1 MALLRDDERSLSPGF
16 KISEIRLANTF
27 SQLEWDSTSV
37 PQKNFYY
44 SKQAP
49 NGVILHHLQPAGQN
63 FHSQVVMDKE
73 TELPSTKSIG
83 SDAVDVTDILSK
95 PDAKVNKNLLLQLG
109 AQLNVGIL
117 SMMSFCPCGKF
128 FIIYLSLCPST
139 SSWDAA
145 FFYPG
150 IVDNYQEWQSD
161 FIT

>member
-1 MALLRDDERSLSPGF
+1 M
-16 KISEIRLANTF
+16 
-27 SQLEWDSTSV
+27 

-73 TELPSTKSIG
+73 TELPSTKLSQSAVAWCKSIG

-95 PDAKVNKNLLLQLG
+95 PDAKVIKNLLLQLG

-150 IVDNYQEWQSD
+150 IVDSY
-161 FIT
+161 